1 MNKKTLSFLILLL
14 CGTVMA
20 YANGTKIGN
29 IYYILD
35 GDNLTASVTWGGD
48 EYNSG
53 TDEYTEAIT
62 IPATVTD
69 EESKTYK
76 VTSIGN
82 DAFSNCSSL
91 TSVTI
96 PDGVTSIDKNA
107 FKDCSGL
114 ASIAVPNSV
123 TSIGYNAF
131 ANCSGLTSITIP
143 SSVTSIGASAFYDC
157 NLLTSVNIPDG
168 VTSIDNE
175 VFSGCSGLTS
185 ITIPSGVTSI
195 GVDAFRSCTGLAS
208 IVVLAAN
215 PPELGEDA
223 FYGETSTTPVYVPNA
238 DTYKNKNWGGFE
250 NIKEPA
256 AYKSV
261 ALSEIT
267 VAKQSATSAYLNGL
281 VEANEKAIE
290 ATDDLEAICNY
301 KDEAISKIQFA
312 KQAYQAMTSEA
323 LGSLGTEQ
331 NGPAV
336 KVTKNGKT
344 VILYHP
350 EKVEFI
356 KISTNE

>member
-35 GDNLTASVTWGGD
+35 GDNLTASVTWGGEEFD
-48 EYNSG
+48 SG

-76 VTSIGN
+76 VTSIGD

-96 PDGVTSIDKNA
+96 PDGVTSIEKNA
-107 FKDCSGL
+107 FKD
-114 ASIAVPNSV
+114 
-123 TSIGYNAF
+123 
-131 ANCSGLTSITIP
+131 
-143 SSVTSIGASAFYDC
+143 
-157 NLLTSVNIPDG
+157 
-168 VTSIDNE
+168 
-175 VFSGCSGLTS
+175 CSGLTS

-195 GVDAFRSCTGLAS
+195 GRDAFRSCTGLAS

-238 DTYKNKNWGGFE
+238 DPYKNKNWGGFE
-250 NIKEPA
+250 NIKGPA

-281 VEANEKAIE
+281 VEANEKAID

-331 NGPAV
+331 NCPAV

>member
-1 MNKKTLSFLILLL
+1 M
-14 CGTVMA
+14 
-20 YANGTKIGN
+20 
-29 IYYILD
+29 
-35 GDNLTASVTWGGD
+35 
-48 EYNSG
+48 
-53 TDEYTEAIT
+53 
-62 IPATVTD
+62 
-69 EESKTYK
+69 
-76 VTSIGN
+76 
-82 DAFSNCSSL
+82 
-91 TSVTI
+91 
-96 PDGVTSIDKNA
+96 
-107 FKDCSGL
+107 
-114 ASIAVPNSV
+114 
-123 TSIGYNAF
+123 
-131 ANCSGLTSITIP
+131 TSITIP
-143 SSVTSIGASAFYDC
+143 SSVTSIGR
-157 NLLTSVNIPDG
+157 
-168 VTSIDNE
+168 
-175 VFSGCSGLTS
+175 
-185 ITIPSGVTSI
+185 
-195 GVDAFRSCTGLAS
+195 DAFRSCTGLAS

>member
-14 CGTVMA
+14 CGTMMA

-35 GDNLTASVTWGGD
+35 GDNLTASVTWGGGK
-48 EYNSG
+48 YNSG

-69 EESKTYK
+69 EENKTYK
-76 VTSIGN
+76 VTSIGD

-96 PDGVTSIDKNA
+96 PDGVASIEKNA

-114 ASIAVPNSV
+114 ASI
-123 TSIGYNAF
+123 
-131 ANCSGLTSITIP
+131 
-143 SSVTSIGASAFYDC
+143 
-157 NLLTSVNIPDG
+157 
-168 VTSIDNE
+168 
-175 VFSGCSGLTS
+175 
-185 ITIPSGVTSI
+185 
-195 GVDAFRSCTGLAS
+195 
-208 IVVLAAN
+208 VVLAAN
-215 PPELGEDA
+215 PPKLGEDA
-223 FYGETSTTPVYVPNA
+223 FCGETSTTPVYVPNA
-238 DTYKNKNWGGFE
+238 DTYKNKNWGGIN
-250 NIKEPA
+250 NIKGSA
-256 AYKSV
+256 DYKSV

-336 KVTKNGKT
+336 KVTKNDKT

>member
-1 MNKKTLSFLILLL
+1 MNIKTLSFLILLL

-76 VTSIGN
+76 VTSIE
-82 DAFSNCSSL
+82 
-91 TSVTI
+91 
-96 PDGVTSIDKNA
+96 KNA
-107 FKDCSGL
+107 FKD
-114 ASIAVPNSV
+114 
-123 TSIGYNAF
+123 
-131 ANCSGLTSITIP
+131 CSGLTSITIP

-175 VFSGCSGLTS
+175 VFSGCSGLPS
-185 ITIPSGVTSI
+185 ITIPSSVTSI
-195 GVDAFRSCTGLAS
+195 GRDAFRSCTGLAS

-256 AYKSV
+256 DYKSI